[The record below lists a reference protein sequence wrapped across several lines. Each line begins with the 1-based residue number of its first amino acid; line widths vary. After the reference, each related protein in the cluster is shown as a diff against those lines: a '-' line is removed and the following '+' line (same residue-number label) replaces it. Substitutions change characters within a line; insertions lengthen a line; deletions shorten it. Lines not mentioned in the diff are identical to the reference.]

1 MAGARGSRWLSALL
15 VRVAQGTP
23 RKSSPRQQVAECA
36 PCAGRP
42 RDAAKIEFAICSR
55 GRKICSSL
63 YPEINLLLGE
73 VFNLHPALS
82 EENPYHWRRCSGRVG
97 AFSWVR
103 LPVLLARLGTAESV
117 VKCDL

>member
-1 MAGARGSRWLSALL
+1 M
-15 VRVAQGTP
+15 
-23 RKSSPRQQVAECA
+23 AECA

-42 RDAAKIEFAICSR
+42 RDATKIELAICTP

-63 YPEINLLLGE
+63 CPEINLLLGE

-103 LPVLLARLGTAESV
+103 LLVLLPRLGTAESV